1 MRIPARFTAHGTALI
16 ELFFWRPAAS
26 AAIHVYLF
34 EIPEA
39 VSYSV
44 PASPPLA
51 QSTVFYR

>member
-1 MRIPARFTAHGTALI
+1 LI